1 VGLQIQVPKN
11 VHALFNVVVDLIM
24 GSGET
29 IILWKDIWL
38 NGHTI
43 SELAPNMIKD
53 IPRRMINGQSM
64 SQALLNWYWVND
76 IKGALSL

>member
-1 VGLQIQVPKN
+1 
-11 VHALFNVVVDLIM
+11 VDLIM

-29 IILWKDIWL
+29 INLWKDIWL